1 MKTARDIMT
10 SSVATVHKEAS
21 IKELADL
28 FIKHE
33 VNGIPVVDE
42 DNRVIG
48 IVTEG
53 DLIEQNKNLHVPT
66 VISVFDAV
74 IYLESQNV
82 FKEELKR
89 ITAAKVEDIYSKK
102 IVLASPDDSVEE
114 CAALMANND
123 IHTLPVVENEKL
135 IGVIGKLDLIKA
147 LAQSQ

>member
-10 SSVATVHKEAS
+10 SSVATIRKEAT
-21 IKELADL
+21 IKELSDL
-28 FIKHE
+28 FIQHE

-48 IVTEG
+48 LVTEG
-53 DLIEQNKNLHVPT
+53 DLIEQSKNLHIPT

-74 IYLESQNV
+74 IYLESENV
-82 FKEELKR
+82 FKDDLKR
-89 ITAAKVEDIYSKK
+89 LTAAKVEDIYTKK
-102 IVLASPDDSVEE
+102 VVMVTPDTPVEE

-135 IGVIGKLDLIKA
+135 VGVIGKLDLIKA
-147 LAQSQ
+147 LAQGQ